1 LRGANNK
8 SPDNIKPKN
17 HGMCRRGA
25 RPAGMAAETSEWTME
40 MILIGAAFGLTG
52 IVWVSRERFN
62 RRFNSA
68 LDAYAELEI
77 NRERPRTVT
86 RPPHQYLD

>member
-1 LRGANNK
+1 
-8 SPDNIKPKN
+8 
-17 HGMCRRGA
+17 
-25 RPAGMAAETSEWTME
+25 ME
-40 MILIGAAFGLTG
+40 LILIGAAFGLTG

-86 RPPHQYLD
+86 RPPRTYSA